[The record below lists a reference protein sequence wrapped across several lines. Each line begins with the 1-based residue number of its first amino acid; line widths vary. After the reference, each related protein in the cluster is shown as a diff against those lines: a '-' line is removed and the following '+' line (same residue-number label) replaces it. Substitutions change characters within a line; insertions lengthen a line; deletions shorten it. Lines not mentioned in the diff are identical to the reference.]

1 MVSWQLIGE
10 APTAAGRT
18 RGFHELEETAPAV
31 RSEGRATAVLAPR
44 DSAPLAAA
52 PGIMMLS

>member
-10 APTAAGRT
+10 APTAAERT
-18 RGFHELEETAPAV
+18 RGFHEFEEAAPAV
-31 RSEGRATAVLAPR
+31 TSEGRAAAVLAPC